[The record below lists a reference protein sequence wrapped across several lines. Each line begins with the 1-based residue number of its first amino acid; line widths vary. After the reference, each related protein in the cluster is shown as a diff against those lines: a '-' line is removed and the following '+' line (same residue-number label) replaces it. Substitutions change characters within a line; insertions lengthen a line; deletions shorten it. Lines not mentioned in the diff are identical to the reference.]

1 MIQERYYR
9 FIQNLP
15 HTDGS
20 AFAEK
25 FQRDLVR
32 VTPNFLQNGER
43 DYLAQVI
50 PFNR

>member
-9 FIQNLP
+9 FIQKLT

-20 AFAEK
+20 ALAEK

-32 VTPNFLQNGER
+32 VTPNLPQNDEGITSPR
-43 DYLAQVI
+43 
-50 PFNR
+50 